1 MSGMRDTSS
10 AARREQIEAIRRL
23 SPSERLRTAFTMSE
37 QARQLS
43 LAGIRRRHPEWTD
56 EQVKRELRRLMLGS
70 ELAAQVERWSS
81 GS

>member
-1 MSGMRDTSS
+1 MASMRDTSS

-23 SPSERLRTAFTMSE
+23 SPSERLRTVFTMSE
-37 QARQLS
+37 QARELT
-43 LAGIRRRHPEWTD
+43 AVGIRRRHPDWTD

-81 GS
+81 SS